1 MKTSKVAPFKV
12 IGIKITTTNENSQS
26 AIDIGKLW
34 ERFLSERII
43 DKIPNKVDNS
53 ILSIYTN
60 YQGDHTKP
68 YDVILGCKV
77 KSIGKLE
84 EGMIAKSFEG
94 GEYVRFISKGNLSQ
108 GVVYNTWEEIW
119 NAKINRSFLADFE
132 IYGEKAQNPENAEV
146 EIFVGIKDN

>member
-12 IGIKITTTNENSQS
+12 IGIKITTTNENNQS
-26 AIDIGKLW
+26 ATDIGKLW

-60 YQGDHTKP
+60 YQGDHTQP

-77 KSIGKLE
+77 RSIGKLE
-84 EGMIAKSFEG
+84 EGMTAKSFEG
-94 GEYVRFISKGNLSQ
+94 GEYVKFISKGNLSQ

-132 IYGEKAQNPENAEV
+132 VYGKKAQNPENAEV